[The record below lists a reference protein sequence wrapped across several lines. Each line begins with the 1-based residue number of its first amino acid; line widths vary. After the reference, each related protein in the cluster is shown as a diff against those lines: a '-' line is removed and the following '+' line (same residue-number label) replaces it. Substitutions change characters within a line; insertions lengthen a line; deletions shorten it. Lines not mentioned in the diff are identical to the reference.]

1 MAVFIPK
8 QPHFLCVVHLTVL
21 RTVCVGLAL
30 SIHKWLLHQTL
41 FLSSYCTATVVSK
54 REAERE
60 AERQRET
67 EFKDSRAR
75 ARRDA

>member
-1 MAVFIPK
+1 MA
-8 QPHFLCVVHLTVL
+8 
-21 RTVCVGLAL
+21 AA
-30 SIHKWLLHQTL
+30 
-41 FLSSYCTATVVSK
+41 LSSYCTATVVSK